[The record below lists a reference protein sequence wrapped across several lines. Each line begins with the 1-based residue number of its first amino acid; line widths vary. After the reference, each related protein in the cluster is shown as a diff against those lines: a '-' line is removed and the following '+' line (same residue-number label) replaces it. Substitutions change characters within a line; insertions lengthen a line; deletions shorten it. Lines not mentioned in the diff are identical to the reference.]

1 MRKLSKMHSQI
12 TVKVI
17 QIKLYNVNKNYPI
30 VLLIRNYVELIKIK
44 D

>member
-1 MRKLSKMHSQI
+1 MRKLSKMHPQI

-17 QIKLYNVNKNYPI
+17 QIKLYNVNKNYS
-30 VLLIRNYVELIKIK
+30 VALLIRNSDELIKIK

>member
-17 QIKLYNVNKNYPI
+17 QIKLYNVNKNYSV
-30 VLLIRNYVELIKIK
+30 VLLIRNSDKLIKIK